1 MKSKVPT
8 NYFTE
13 DNETGWDGRI
23 YMRSVPGQLDV
34 MELTRPL
41 PCGDGEIPVGY
52 RSNGASSG
60 IFRRLLFL
68 NFPKWKHPIAS
79 FRHDFRCERATS
91 SEDRKFADKRYRI
104 DVGKGGTKW
113 EQVKG
118 YLGVRTGALFGIGSD
133 Y

>member
-1 MKSKVPT
+1 MA
-8 NYFTE
+8 NYFMKDLE
-13 DNETGWDGRI
+13 LEWDGRI
-23 YMRSVPGQLDV
+23 YMRSVPGKLDV

-41 PCGDGEIPVGY
+41 PCGNGLIPVGY

-60 IFRRLLFL
+60 IFRKVLFL
-68 NFPKWKHPIAS
+68 NFPKWKHPVAS
-79 FRHDFRCERATS
+79 FKHDFRCERATS
-91 SEDRKFADKRYRI
+91 AEDRKFADQRYCI

-118 YLGVRTGALFGIGSD
+118 FVGVRIGAMFGVGSD